1 MFLGKLGLRVFGSAI
16 LPYVDYF
23 DALRASLK
31 RAGMLVPLHEYL
43 SVAAL
48 LSTIGFS
55 ITMVFGS
62 IIVALAVSGAAY
74 AYTLAV
80 MLSLLVAGG
89 IFLAAYVYPGI
100 LAKTI
105 KNTID
110 RELPFSTFYM
120 ATVSAGGGNPL
131 EVFKM
136 LARRKGQIAE
146 ESKRIYTNSRGL
158 GMNLTTA
165 MQRVALRTP
174 SALFA
179 DLLWGMISVITLG
192 GNLEAYLTD
201 KTRALMNN
209 YRRSLDEYA
218 KQIALYTEIYITLI
232 IVGSLFFIILIAII
246 SPLVGGNILFIQTFL
261 VFFFMPLVS
270 AAFIMLLKTISPN

>member
-1 MFLGKLGLRVFGSAI
+1 MLLGKLGLRIFGAV
-16 LPYVDYF
+16 LLTHVDYF

-43 SVAAL
+43 SVAVLA
-48 LSTIGFS
+48 STIGFVATIILS
-55 ITMVFGS
+55 ST
-62 IIVALAVSGAAY
+62 IVALSVAAAAY
-74 AYTLAV
+74 AYTLSIMV
-80 MLSLLVAGG
+80 SLGVAFG
-89 IFLAAYVYPGI
+89 IFLLAYVYPGMR
-100 LAKTI
+100 AKTI

-110 RELPFSTFYM
+110 RELPFTTFYM
-120 ATVSAGGGNPL
+120 ATVAAGSNNPV
-131 EVFKM
+131 EIFKM
-136 LARRKGQIAE
+136 LSRRKGQIAE
-146 ESKRIYTNSRGL
+146 EAKHIYTTSRGL
-158 GMNLTTA
+158 GMNIGNS

-192 GNLEAYLTD
+192 GDLETYLTD
-201 KTRALMNN
+201 KTRALMNQ

-232 IVGSLFFIILIAII
+232 IVGSLFFIILIAIT
-246 SPLVGGNILFIQTFL
+246 SPLVGGSILFIQTFL

-270 AAFIMLLKTISPN
+270 VAFIMLLKTIAPT